1 MKNMY
6 RMLKGRL
13 KNLPENIHFCP
24 PKTAILP
31 NPARGNLKQST
42 ISRKEF
48 FV

>member
-1 MKNMY
+1 MY
-6 RMLKGRL
+6 RMLRGKL
-13 KNLPENIHFCP
+13 KNLPENYSILP

-42 ISRKEF
+42 ISRKKF